1 MADHSKFWK
10 PFFGSSFVIFFNTL
24 KAFVIN
30 KLLAIFLTPSLYA
43 SVGQFMNMKTIGEAS
58 SSLAMQNGWVSL
70 TAKNKN
76 DLNILHGVWYGGF
89 RIAIIAS
96 VITCILAVVFCF
108 TFPLELLFKDIPV
121 RHIQAAIIFAIPGIF
136 ATNIIAICS
145 SVMNGLGRFPSYAKI
160 NVISAVWQMAWV
172 ALFLYTGKLS
182 VLLIIATE
190 SIIAS
195 LFALIIASKAGF
207 SFNAIKHT
215 VLDIRKPWVSF
226 ALMGLVPMILT
237 PLVLT
242 LVRSF
247 IGLKLGFDAAGIW
260 QGIWKISDFFASIFS
275 AIIGVILLPKISSS
289 LTKEKFNEIFYPTFL
304 KFIAIVTGIILCVFI
319 FRSQVILLMLSNKY
333 IGAADY
339 IPYQLIG
346 DFFRSISWCFGFV
359 LMAKL
364 KTKSFIAIET
374 FSQLF
379 FAIATYLGI
388 LFFGFYGPMFA
399 YAIENFVSL
408 ILLFVAFK
416 GIKWNSL

>member
-1 MADHSKFWK
+1 
-10 PFFGSSFVIFFNTL
+10 
-24 KAFVIN
+24 
-30 KLLAIFLTPSLYA
+30 
-43 SVGQFMNMKTIGEAS
+43 
-58 SSLAMQNGWVSL
+58 
-70 TAKNKN
+70 
-76 DLNILHGVWYGGF
+76 
-89 RIAIIAS
+89 
-96 VITCILAVVFCF
+96 
-108 TFPLELLFKDIPV
+108 
-121 RHIQAAIIFAIPGIF
+121 
-136 ATNIIAICS
+136 
-145 SVMNGLGRFPSYAKI
+145 MNGLGRFPSYAKI

-304 KFIAIVTGIILCVFI
+304 KFIAIVTGIIFCVFI

-379 FAIATYLGI
+379 FAIATYFGI
-388 LFFGFYGPMFA
+388 LFFGFYGPIFA
-399 YAIENFVSL
+399 YALENFISL
-408 ILLFVAFK
+408 ILLLIAFK
-416 GIKWNSL
+416 GIKWNSI